1 VRLQPHPL
9 SSKQHRLIIASQDA
23 ECLSSPVNVEVISLN
38 ATLPSDLRP
47 QMTTTPRSWT
57 ILSQLSQG
65 TLTQI
70 AEERTLAAYER
81 RLMQL
86 MGRKLLSDVPKRR

>member
-1 VRLQPHPL
+1 
-9 SSKQHRLIIASQDA
+9 LIPI
-23 ECLSSPVNVEVISLN
+23 NVEVISLN

-47 QMTTTPRSWT
+47 QMTTTPQSWT

-86 MGRKLLSDVPKRR
+86 MGRKLSSDAPKRR